1 MCNRNPIREPSEYM
15 FSLKILHN
23 FILYKKNSPIFNNS
37 EQINSRFKDASLL
50 DNTPNYLVGC
60 IIQKR
65 YLHFRD
71 AEVLVT
77 SMFGLLETVVKMTI
91 VIAMAMPLQCGQFQ
105 SILLSIRVKMHIT
118 TKVVPQL

>member
-1 MCNRNPIREPSEYM
+1 MKTFYIFADIFRKEEKYFLTHIISI
-15 FSLKILHN
+15 SQTKIELVSH
-23 FILYKKNSPIFNNS
+23 
-37 EQINSRFKDASLL
+37 L
-50 DNTPNYLVGC
+50 DNVPNYLVGC